1 MRLLLYCKKQPA
13 TATCESETDALTDP
27 KIVLHFMET
36 TDVPQ
41 SEKTSL
47 LFPHSKEATPIIAN
61 PDAESIRPSVD
72 GLCRDGPSKFSCD
85 LRTKRLQTQ
94 PKRLGWL

>member
-1 MRLLLYCKKQPA
+1 MNILDHPLSTKVSLSCCMLLYCKKQPA

-47 LFPHSKEATPIIAN
+47 LFPHSKEATPINAN
-61 PDAESIRPSVD
+61 PDAEGIYIT
-72 GLCRDGPSKFSCD
+72 
-85 LRTKRLQTQ
+85 RT
-94 PKRLGWL
+94 